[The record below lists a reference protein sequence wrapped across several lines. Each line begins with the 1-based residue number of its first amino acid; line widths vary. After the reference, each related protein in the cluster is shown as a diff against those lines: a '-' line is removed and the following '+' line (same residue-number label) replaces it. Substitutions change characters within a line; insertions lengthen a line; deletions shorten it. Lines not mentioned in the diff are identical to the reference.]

1 VTDSQ
6 AEAARTA
13 GELARR
19 AAAVQET
26 VAAWRAAGPHS
37 TVADRPEPRAAGE
50 LSAAALFAAAA
61 DGWGTGQPEGSQ
73 PVMRVPLGGGRRR
86 FGWRRAEEPAVW
98 FVAGTLPAQPPA
110 QVILVRPNETVV
122 ALSRRAPAETIAAAV
137 RQLREPVRKW
147 TRPGDGFKFPRQ
159 WGGHPFATRSD
170 YVRPRPTWEL
180 TASGLRP
187 APAEDPPLVD
197 TSTAAVFTSPAPGI
211 GGDVARQWL
220 SFLNARAD
228 PPAPINLT
236 DIWAWAAVDALID
249 ELGLAIA
256 HLGKADREA
265 AQQRVAAAGWG
276 RPREAVLGLV
286 RQRLTDRH
294 AVLADDPG
302 RTLWRQLGIR
312 AVRQREEQDILH
324 LHWGRDGW
332 RQVDL
337 VPVWTPSGEPA
348 ARALIYFGKTVI
360 DVNVA
365 ADPAEIDAQV
375 WPSLAEAHRGSFA
388 AVPLGPADGLT
399 GRLAGLGERLERAA
413 AFADWLA
420 TTTHD

>member
-1 VTDSQ
+1 VTDPQ
-6 AEAARTA
+6 AQAARVA

-26 VAAWRAAGPHS
+26 VVARRAAGPRS
-37 TVADRPEPRAAGE
+37 TVADRPQPRAAGE

-61 DGWGTGQPEGSQ
+61 DGWGAGQPEGSQ
-73 PVMRVPLGGGRRR
+73 PVMRVPLGGGGRR

-137 RQLREPVRKW
+137 RQLREPVREW
-147 TRPGDGFKFPRQ
+147 TRAGDGFAFPRR

-170 YVRPRPTWEL
+170 YIRPRPAWEL

-187 APAEDPPLVD
+187 APVEDPPLVD
-197 TSTAAVFTSPAPGI
+197 TSTAVVLTSPSPGV
-211 GGDVARQWL
+211 GGDVAGQWL

-228 PPAPINLT
+228 PPTPTNLT

-249 ELGLAIA
+249 ELELAVA
-256 HLGKADREA
+256 HLGDADQEA
-265 AQQRVAAAGWG
+265 ARQRVADAGWG
-276 RPREAVLGLV
+276 QPREAVLGPV
-286 RQRLTDRH
+286 RRRLTNRH
-294 AVLADDPG
+294 AVLAGDPG

-312 AVRQREEQDILH
+312 AVNREEQDILH
-324 LHWGRDGW
+324 VHRGRDGW
-332 RQVDL
+332 RRVDL

-348 ARALIYFGKTVI
+348 ARARVHFGKTVI

-365 ADPAEIDAQV
+365 ADPAEIDAQL
-375 WPSLAEAHRGSFA
+375 WPSFAEAQRGSFA
-388 AVPLGPADGLT
+388 ALALGPAAGLT
-399 GRLAGLGERLERAA
+399 GWLAGLGERLERAV

-420 TTTHD
+420 TTASG